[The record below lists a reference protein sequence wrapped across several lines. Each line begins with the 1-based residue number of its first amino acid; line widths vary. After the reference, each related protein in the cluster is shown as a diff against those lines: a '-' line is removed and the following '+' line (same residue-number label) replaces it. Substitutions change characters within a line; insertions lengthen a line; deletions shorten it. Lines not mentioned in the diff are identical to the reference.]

1 MRFVS
6 FIFFSPLLFF
16 KLFQNLKNRLYNQGM
31 RKFKVVA
38 PYEPSG
44 DQGQAIEKL
53 SEGFLRGD
61 RYQTLKGVTGSGKTF
76 TMAKIIEKVQRPTL
90 IISHNK
96 TLSAQLY
103 REFKSFF
110 PENAVE
116 YFVSYYD
123 YYQPEAYVPARDL
136 YIEKDADVNKEIDQL
151 RLKATYSLMER
162 RDVIVVAT
170 VSCIYGLGMP
180 DLYKEMRVHIEK
192 GEIFDTRKF
201 ERQMTSIQYQR
212 NDMVLERG
220 NFRVRG
226 DVIEV
231 FPPYMETD
239 TAYRIE
245 LDFDEISSIKRF
257 NVLTRETEEELD
269 EMQFYPSK
277 HFVVPQDALFKATDR
292 ILEEMA
298 EQVKKFQI
306 EQKPLEA
313 ERIKSRTTYDV
324 EMMKEMGYC
333 SGIENYSGP
342 ISGRKRGEPPATLL
356 HYFPDDFLC
365 LIDEAHV
372 TVPQIGAMYEGDR
385 SRKQNLIDFGF
396 RLPSA
401 LDNRPLKFDEFEKK
415 LNQVI
420 YVTATPRKEEIKQST
435 QVVEQLIRPTGLLD
449 PIIEVRP
456 SEGQMED
463 IYNEVKKRIEK
474 HERSLILTLTKKMAE
489 DLTDY
494 LLGLN
499 LKVKYIHSE
508 IDTFERVEILKSLRL
523 GEIDVLIG
531 INLLR
536 EGIDLPEV
544 SFIAIL
550 DADKIGFLRSTTSL
564 IQIVGRAARNENG
577 MVVMYADA
585 ITPAIKETVEETKRR
600 RAIQQ
605 KYNEEH
611 GITPHTVNKAVQDIL
626 VRQQKDA
633 EENEKMQLEVL
644 KKNANLFD
652 PKQRKK
658 LIEALKKEMSD
669 CADRLEYEQAAAIR
683 DQIQEIEATY
693 GKK

>member
-1 MRFVS
+1 
-6 FIFFSPLLFF
+6 
-16 KLFQNLKNRLYNQGM
+16 M
-31 RKFKVVA
+31 RKFEVVS
-38 PYEPSG
+38 PFDPSG
-44 DQGQAIEKL
+44 DQGQAIKKL

-61 RYQTLKGVTGSGKTF
+61 KFQTLKGVTGSGKTF
-76 TMAKIIEKVQRPTL
+76 TMAKIIEAVQRPTL

-110 PENAVE
+110 PNNAVE

-123 YYQPEAYVPARDL
+123 YYQPEAYVAARDL
-136 YIEKDADVNKEIDQL
+136 YIEKDCDINREIDQM

-180 DLYKEMRVHIEK
+180 DLYKEMRVHLEK
-192 GEIFDTRKF
+192 GQTLDVKKLANQLI
-201 ERQMTSIQYQR
+201 SLQYSR
-212 NDMVLERG
+212 NDDVLDRG
-220 NFRVRG
+220 NFRIKG

-239 TAYRIE
+239 EAYRIE
-245 LDFDEISSIKRF
+245 LDWEEIVRIRRFD
-257 NVLTRETEEELD
+257 VLNRTVIEELD
-269 EMQFYPSK
+269 ETVFYPAK
-277 HFVVPQDALFKATDR
+277 HFVVPHEKLLEATDR
-292 ILEEMA
+292 IQKEMEERHEAFIAAGKM
-298 EQVKKFQI
+298 
-306 EQKPLEA
+306 LEA
-313 ERIKSRTTYDV
+313 ERIKTRTTYDI
-324 EMMKEMGYC
+324 EMLKEMGTC
-333 SGIENYSGP
+333 PGIENYSGP

-365 LIDEAHV
+365 MIDEAHV
-372 TVPQIGAMYEGDR
+372 SVPQIGAMYEGDR

-401 LDNRPLKFDEFEKK
+401 FDNRPLKKAEFDAKM
-415 LNQVI
+415 NQII

-449 PIIEVRP
+449 PIVEVRP

-463 IYNEVKKRIEK
+463 IYKEVKERIAR
-474 HERSLILTLTKKMAE
+474 HERCLILTLTKKMAE

-494 LLGLN
+494 LTELS

-508 IDTFERVEILKSLRL
+508 IDTFERVEILKSLRS
-523 GEIDVLIG
+523 GEIDILIG

-564 IQIVGRAARNENG
+564 IQIIGRAARNADG
-577 MVVMYADA
+577 KVVMYADHMSPAMEEA
-585 ITPAIKETVEETKRR
+585 IGETKHRR
-600 RAIQQ
+600 EVQEA
-605 KYNEEH
+605 YNKEH
-611 GITPHTVNKAVQDIL
+611 GITPKTISKAVEDIL
-626 VRQQKDA
+626 VHEKEDA
-633 EENEKMQLEVL
+633 QADAKLDAEVL
-644 KKNANLFD
+644 KKAANLFS
-652 PKQRKK
+652 KSERKK
-658 LIEALKKEMSD
+658 VIAALKKEMED
-669 CADRLEYEQAAAIR
+669 CAERMEYEKAAVLRDEIRAIEE
-683 DQIQEIEATY
+683 QY
-693 GKK
+693 GK

>member
-1 MRFVS
+1 
-6 FIFFSPLLFF
+6 
-16 KLFQNLKNRLYNQGM
+16 M

-103 REFKSFF
+103 REFKSLF

-611 GITPHTVNKAVQDIL
+611 GITPHTVSKAVQDIL